1 MISSLPR
8 SSQVWDVLSRL
19 SIPLGSQDVILW
31 HTFPV
36 LIHLAQGDLRVR
48 VAVLRCPLQPFHRF
62 LKVGLS
68 KQALLIP
75 STEPELRVGVSVLGS
90 GQKSLPINFSPLRA
104 LMRRLRGLRS
114 RICEWRKQ
122 RNGKQREQNKTFHDA
137 QLPSDML
144 HPRAAM
150 SMCTE
155 TPDERLILPLGSP
168 IHKTFGSEHAVLH
181 NSIGSQAG
189 MVIAQGRGHS
199 RLLPQAC
206 RPVSFDQEA
215 CLRKTLPLC
224 ASCCA
229 CLRVDLLPEERG

>member
-8 SSQVWDVLSRL
+8 SSQVWDVLGRL

-31 HTFPV
+31 HTFPI
-36 LIHLAQGDLRVR
+36 LIHLAQGDLRIR
-48 VAVLRCPLQPFHRF
+48 VAVLRCPLQPLHCF
-62 LKVGLS
+62 LKVGLP

-75 STEPELRVGVSVLGS
+75 GTEPELRVGVSVLGS
-90 GQKSLPINFSPLRA
+90 GQKPLPISFSPLRA

-122 RNGKQREQNKTFHDA
+122 RNGKQREQNRTFHDA

-155 TPDERLILPLGSP
+155 TAVNSSSWRPNTQILG
-168 IHKTFGSEHAVLH
+168 
-181 NSIGSQAG
+181 
-189 MVIAQGRGHS
+189 
-199 RLLPQAC
+199 
-206 RPVSFDQEA
+206 
-215 CLRKTLPLC
+215 
-224 ASCCA
+224 
-229 CLRVDLLPEERG
+229 

>member
-31 HTFPV
+31 HTFPI

-75 STEPELRVGVSVLGS
+75 GTEPELRVGVAVLGS
-90 GQKSLPINFSPLRA
+90 GQKSLPVSFSPLRA

-114 RICEWRKQ
+114 RTSEWRKQ
-122 RNGKQREQNKTFHDA
+122 RNGKQRKQNRTFHNA

-150 SMCTE
+150 SMCAE
-155 TPDERLILPLGSP
+155 TADKTVNSSSWQPDTQNTWTGECPALRNNLSCANTPNAYPKS
-168 IHKTFGSEHAVLH
+168 
-181 NSIGSQAG
+181 
-189 MVIAQGRGHS
+189 S
-199 RLLPQAC
+199 RLPSLPDHSAPWPSLLIH
-206 RPVSFDQEA
+206 R
-215 CLRKTLPLC
+215 LPFGIR
-224 ASCCA
+224 SQT
-229 CLRVDLLPEERG
+229 VGS